1 MKEEKL
7 KDCINCQKELVHP
20 EGRRPKKYCNDNC
33 KAEHWRKTH
42 KGKGKFVNRDRYEKL
57 QAELAELKLASI
69 SGENVSTDIAAKV
82 KEIKAA
88 ESPKN
93 DLQSPFSVRPA
104 NLAELKAMCPHEKG
118 DERSVWIATERQ
130 KYGI

>member
-7 KDCINCQKELVHP
+7 KDCLNCQKELIHP

-57 QAELAELKLASI
+57 RLELEALKA
-69 SGENVSTDIAAKV
+69 NSTQSSV
-82 KEIKAA
+82 KEEKAA
-88 ESPKN
+88 ESPKITPKPISGN
-93 DLQSPFSVRPA
+93 RPS
-104 NLAELKAMCPHEKG
+104 NLAELKAMCPFPDAGE
-118 DERSVWIATERQ
+118 ERSAWIATNRQ
-130 KYGI
+130 KFNI